1 MPQRNNTARRPP
13 YGQDKLPEMQ
23 VITDAKE
30 LKKYT
35 YIKVRNLKIFPKKD
49 RLLASQM
56 LLEATNLLAALKSA
70 NDHYLTDQEEKRQ
83 RFSDQRAALRY
94 ARNLADD
101 IELAHDLLDGVTDD
115 VFSYWAQ
122 LAATVIGRTAA
133 WYKKDR
139 DRASRISPV
148 TR

>member
-1 MPQRNNTARRPP
+1 MAQRSTAGKPP
-13 YGQDKLPEMQ
+13 YGQDKLPEMR

-35 YIKVRNLKIFPKKD
+35 YIKVRNIKVFPKKD
-49 RLLASQM
+49 RLLAAQM
-56 LLEATNLLAALKSA
+56 LKEATDLVTDLKSA
-70 NDHYLTDQEEKRQ
+70 NDHLLADPLERRQ
-83 RFSDQRAALRY
+83 RFMDQRSALRN

-101 IELAHDLLDGVTDD
+101 IELAHDILDGVTED
-115 VFSYWAQ
+115 VFAYWAQ
-122 LAATVIGRTAA
+122 LVSTVIGRTAA